1 MTTQDDKPE
10 SGKSNART
18 QLRPAAGDWTL
29 QQKAPGGKSV
39 SVRGEIFVGR
49 EGCDLT
55 LTSEHASRR
64 HAKISLTGG
73 VLQIQDLESANGTF
87 VNGERVEAA
96 ELKPGDELRFDTEV
110 YVVGGPKTPDAGQKK
125 TALRATPRAESAG
138 TQLRPAAGGWIL
150 RRKERVA
157 GASDIVVQ
165 GEMSI
170 GREGCDIALVGDG
183 ASRKHARLSAA
194 ADGLRVEDLGSANG
208 TFVNGERVEAAPLK
222 AGDELRFDTEAF
234 VVGMPGPAIEQQEDD
249 NKTAL
254 RPTPEQGQAEPA
266 QPAQTEPLVPESAA
280 EPAEEAGASAGE
292 DASPDE
298 QPEESERPVWYERET
313 PNRTRKLDAG
323 QMQDRFVQGG
333 TQVVRGVEQVEA
345 PSLIGV
351 SDEWAGHLIKL
362 DKDAMTIG
370 RAGTDIVLDEPSVS
384 TKHAQIVR
392 DADRWKVIDL
402 MSANGV
408 YVNGKKTQV
417 AFLSPGDAVRFGRL
431 ELRFVTDS
439 TQVPSRASGGGD
451 EASTSFSRKSGKS
464 GLWLYFIIGFAV
476 VLGIGAYLLFAK

>member
-1 MTTQDDKPE
+1 
-10 SGKSNART
+10 
-18 QLRPAAGDWTL
+18 
-29 QQKAPGGKSV
+29 
-39 SVRGEIFVGR
+39 
-49 EGCDLT
+49 
-55 LTSEHASRR
+55 
-64 HAKISLTGG
+64 
-73 VLQIQDLESANGTF
+73 
-87 VNGERVEAA
+87 
-96 ELKPGDELRFDTEV
+96 
-110 YVVGGPKTPDAGQKK
+110 
-125 TALRATPRAESAG
+125 
-138 TQLRPAAGGWIL
+138 
-150 RRKERVA
+150 
-157 GASDIVVQ
+157 
-165 GEMSI
+165 
-170 GREGCDIALVGDG
+170 
-183 ASRKHARLSAA
+183 
-194 ADGLRVEDLGSANG
+194 
-208 TFVNGERVEAAPLK
+208 
-222 AGDELRFDTEAF
+222 
-234 VVGMPGPAIEQQEDD
+234 
-249 NKTAL
+249 
-254 RPTPEQGQAEPA
+254 
-266 QPAQTEPLVPESAA
+266 
-280 EPAEEAGASAGE
+280 
-292 DASPDE
+292 
-298 QPEESERPVWYERET
+298 
-313 PNRTRKLDAG
+313 
-323 QMQDRFVQGG
+323 MQDRFVQGG